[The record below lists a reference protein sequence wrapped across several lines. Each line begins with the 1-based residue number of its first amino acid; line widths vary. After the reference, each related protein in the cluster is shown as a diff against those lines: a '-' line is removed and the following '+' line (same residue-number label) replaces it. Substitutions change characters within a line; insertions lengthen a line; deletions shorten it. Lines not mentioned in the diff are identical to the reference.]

1 MVLIPNALE
10 SSIIHPDTV
19 PKFWCDGFMSEVLTN
34 GQQTGVWLYR
44 NGSSSPLRWI
54 PEDTINETLEALEA
68 QGLDILF
75 SGVDYPKRE

>member
-10 SSIIHPDTV
+10 SSIIHPDTA

-34 GQQTGVWLYR
+34 GQQTGVWLYLIGR
-44 NGSSSPLRWI
+44 NPTLRWI
-54 PEDTINETLEALEA
+54 PEDTINEALEALEA
-68 QGLDILF
+68 QCLDILF